1 MIEDRTIKKIA
12 NLEDIQLLNNLLT
25 ISELTKKWLHLKP
38 DNKELQ
44 LLEKSVI
51 ELSLLCN
58 NIIDD
63 KLKLYKII
71 EDYRLDK
78 IRAVHRARRAENKLK

>member
-1 MIEDRTIKKIA
+1 LKIE
-12 NLEDIQLLNNLLT
+12 
-25 ISELTKKWLHLKP
+25 P

-44 LLEKSVI
+44 LLQKSVI

-71 EDYRLDK
+71 EDYRFDK